1 MHSSLKK
8 ILYNL
13 TLGNSDKSRGWKYEN
28 NCNFFMFYKK
38 QHVQSIDKISSEIRK
53 KE

>member
-13 TLGNSDKSRGWKYEN
+13 TLGDSESQEARSMKIFVI
-28 NCNFFMFYKK
+28 FFCFIKTACAK
-38 QHVQSIDKISSEIRK
+38 HDKISSEIRK